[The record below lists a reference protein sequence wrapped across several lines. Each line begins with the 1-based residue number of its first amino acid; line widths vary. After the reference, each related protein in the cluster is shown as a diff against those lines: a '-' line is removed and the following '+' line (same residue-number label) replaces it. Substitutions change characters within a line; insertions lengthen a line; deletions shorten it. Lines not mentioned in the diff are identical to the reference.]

1 MSDTFFPAMP
11 FQIRFPRVLMSVLKA
26 LGKIGE
32 KKNHSKK
39 ILDFK
44 WFVMYF
50 VFLKLKIIINFESY
64 LVVIV

>member
-32 KKNHSKK
+32 KKITAKK
-39 ILDFK
+39 F
-44 WFVMYF
+44 
-50 VFLKLKIIINFESY
+50 
-64 LVVIV
+64 